1 MTPPPGSHSWDELAE
16 LYERARTLEG
26 AERLGLLE
34 TACADRPALRVE
46 LEAMLAAAAS
56 GETLELEALAGI
68 RPPEATPP
76 GTRLGPWRLLRL
88 IAHGGMGEVHL
99 AERVGGG
106 FAQQVAI
113 KLLRTPWPTSELLDR
128 FRLERDLLARLTHPS
143 VVPLLDGGTA
153 PDGRPYL
160 VLQYVD
166 GAPITDYCTAAG
178 LDLAARLRL
187 FVALCRAVQYAHS
200 NLVVHRDL
208 KPSNILVTADGE
220 IRLLDFGIAKLLAT
234 APDGPELTEAAPAPM
249 TPGRAAPEQR
259 RGGVVSTA
267 TDVWA
272 LGVLLHELVTGEPPA
287 DLEADPVRL
296 APTLADRDL
305 AAIAGAALRADP
317 DRRYPSAGQLG
328 DDVERWLAGQPVSA
342 RPDSF
347 GYRAARFV
355 ARHRVAVAA
364 GAVAAAALVLLAG
377 AATVQSLRAREES
390 RRATAE
396 AEKASAVIDLLIGI
410 LGGLDPMDGAAGD
423 TVRIDDLLARG
434 EERARALVEQ
444 PEVRAA
450 VRHALGK
457 ILLERGDYIRARA
470 TLGETLAAEAAR
482 LGAAAPELVELR
494 LDQARALH
502 MTGDLAGALTEVRAA
517 GESLAAGRPR
527 PALQARVFQELGVLT
542 PGAAGEAQLRQAI
555 ELQRQL
561 PGADPLSLGSALVAL
576 AMRLR
581 GRDDAQARA
590 LFAEAL
596 ALERPVLG
604 DDHPTTLSL
613 RSNLALLLVDPDE
626 REREHRA
633 ILAARVRRLGER
645 HPYVGNSWNYLGVA
659 LAELGRYDE
668 AEQAFS
674 RAREIWVARAGP
686 ATGQAL
692 FALRH
697 LARVAAR
704 RGRGEEAARLYAD
717 LLELLPA
724 ARIDRRTA
732 DDYRA
737 EALAFAEAAPPA

>member
-16 LYERARTLEG
+16 LYERARALEG
-26 AERLGLLE
+26 VDRMALLDR
-34 TACADRPALRVE
+34 ACAGRPALRAE
-46 LEAMLAAAAS
+46 LDAMLATPPTGGAF
-56 GETLELEALAGI
+56 ELEALTGL

-106 FAQQVAI
+106 FAQQVAV
-113 KLLRTPWPTSELLDR
+113 KLLRTPWPTGELLER
-128 FRLERDLLARLTHPS
+128 FRRERDLLARLTHPS

-166 GAPITDYCTAAG
+166 GAPITDYCATAG
-178 LDLAARLRL
+178 LDRAARLRL

-208 KPSNILVTADGE
+208 KPSNILVTAEGE
-220 IRLLDFGIAKLLAT
+220 IRLLDFGIAKLLAA
-234 APDGPELTEAAPAPM
+234 APDGPELTETAPAPM

-259 RGGVVSTA
+259 RGGAVSTA

-272 LGVLLHELVTGEPPA
+272 LGVLLHELVAGRPPA
-287 DLEADPVRL
+287 DLEGDPVRL
-296 APTLADRDL
+296 DPALADRDL

-364 GAVAAAALVLLAG
+364 GAAAAAALVLLA
-377 AATVQSLRAREES
+377 ATTTVQSLRAREES

-396 AEKASAVIDLLIGI
+396 AEKASAVIDLLTGI
-410 LGGLDPMDGAAGD
+410 LGGLDPMDGAAGE
-423 TVRIDDLLARG
+423 TVRIDDLLVRG
-434 EERARALVEQ
+434 EERARGLVDQ

-450 VRHALGK
+450 VRHALGR
-457 ILLERGDYIRARA
+457 ILLERGDYDRARA
-470 TLGETLAAEAAR
+470 ALGETLAAEAAR
-482 LGAAAPELVELR
+482 LGPAAPELVELR
-494 LDQARALH
+494 LDRARALH
-502 MTGDLAGALTEVRAA
+502 MTGDLAGALLEVRTAA
-517 GESLAAGRPR
+517 AALAAGRPR
-527 PALQARVFQELGVLT
+527 PALRARVFQELGVLT
-542 PGAAGEAQLRQAI
+542 PGPAGEAQLRRAI
-555 ELQRQL
+555 ELQRRL
-561 PGADPLSLGSALVAL
+561 PGADPMALGSALVAL

-604 DDHPTTLSL
+604 DDHPTLLAL
-613 RSNLALLLVDPDE
+613 RSNLALLLADPGE

-633 ILAARVRRLGER
+633 ILAARIRRLGER

-659 LAELGRYDE
+659 LAELGRFDE
-668 AEQAFS
+668 AEVAFN
-674 RAREIWVARAGP
+674 RAREIWIERGGP

-697 LARVAAR
+697 LARLAAR
-704 RGRGEEAARLYAD
+704 RGQGEEAARLGAE

-732 DDYRA
+732 DAYRA
-737 EALAFAEAAPPA
+737 EALAFAAATPPA